1 MIEYHIGHMR
11 KIICVVIL
19 FVLILSIGTIG
30 YMTLEH
36 LNFLDSLYL
45 TAISITT
52 VGYGDIVPIHPLG
65 KIFTIGLVFAG
76 VGLVMYTFS
85 KVTETMIEG
94 GLRDIFERRK
104 MNKKV
109 ARLRNHY
116 IVCGFGRIGKVICKI
131 LQENNR
137 PFVVIE
143 KNPEELKN
151 VESGGFLGLAGE
163 ASDDEVLLKAGI
175 MKAQGLIAVV
185 ASDPDNMY
193 ITLTARGL
201 NPDLF
206 ILARSSGTPGADTK
220 LIRTGA
226 SKVISPY
233 YIGARRMAQLLVRPT
248 VIDFIDLTMHA
259 GELGLR
265 MEELLVTDKASFVNK
280 NLLESGI
287 RKRFDVIVV
296 AIKRKNE
303 EMLFNPGP
311 TTTLLAGDI
320 LIVLGDHQQ
329 ISELEKEV

>member
-1 MIEYHIGHMR
+1 MR

-19 FVLILSIGTIG
+19 FILILSIGTIG

-36 LNFLDSLYL
+36 LDFLDSLYL
-45 TAISITT
+45 TTISITT

-65 KIFTIGLVFAG
+65 KIFTVCLVFAG

-109 ARLRNHY
+109 AGLRNHY
-116 IVCGFGRIGKVICKI
+116 IVCGFGRIGKVICQI
-131 LQENNR
+131 LKENNR
-137 PFVVIE
+137 PFVVID

-151 VESGGFLGLAGE
+151 IESEGFLELAGE

-175 MKAQGLIAVV
+175 MRAQGLIAVV

-201 NPDLF
+201 KPDLF
-206 ILARSSGTPGADTK
+206 ILARSSGTSGAETK
-220 LIRTGA
+220 LVRAGA

-233 YIGARRMAQLLVRPT
+233 YIGARRMAQLVVRPT

-280 NLLESGI
+280 NLRESGI
-287 RKRFDVIVV
+287 RQKFDVIVV
-296 AIKRKNE
+296 AIKRKDE

-320 LIVLGDHQQ
+320 LIVLGDHQR